1 MDKGENNLVT
11 FDLITYL
18 SICLN
23 KLEQAERMTLWACM
37 GRRELALVSSQVR
50 VTSKKSDSARSSRKA
65 PETFDSK
72 SFQRRQKFSEE
83 PILMPRF
90 VAVAAAL
97 EKVAAMAR
105 ECSQ

>member
-1 MDKGENNLVT
+1 MT
-11 FDLITYL
+11 FDLIMYL

-83 PILMPRF
+83 PILMSSHSAGGVGKGGSGG
-90 VAVAAAL
+90 VA
-97 EKVAAMAR
+97 
-105 ECSQ
+105 S

>member
-1 MDKGENNLVT
+1 
-11 FDLITYL
+11 
-18 SICLN
+18 
-23 KLEQAERMTLWACM
+23 MTLCACM

-83 PILMPRF
+83 PILMSSHSAGGVGKGGSGG
-90 VAVAAAL
+90 VA
-97 EKVAAMAR
+97 
-105 ECSQ
+105 S

>member
-1 MDKGENNLVT
+1 MKGNI
-11 FDLITYL
+11 DLILDFCQNYL

-23 KLEQAERMTLWACM
+23 KFEQAERMTLCACM

-83 PILMPRF
+83 PI
-90 VAVAAAL
+90 
-97 EKVAAMAR
+97 AMMSF
-105 ECSQ
+105 C